1 MLTEHIMATRP
12 YAQAALLTVTSKGKE
27 MSCPTAHPQL
37 TCNKVPRGIWEHIAK
52 TWMAQAFHR
61 KVRAEDSHFH
71 QPQGAGHRHQPGIC
85 SAAGGWGGS
94 LCTPHG
100 MAVNKQNECSD
111 QLFNSQ
117 KTKWLHKSALQ
128 QSANKVSTQFSSSN
142 TIPFFYVNSMLRNI
156 YAGSSKQILLGTAV
170 NTTTEVKILE
180 NTRLFLIWKTHF
192 LAVHLK
198 KNTSLSKHTI
208 TDASQVKNIF
218 SLKFSIKLT
227 GLLVS

>member
-12 YAQAALLTVTSKGKE
+12 YAQAALLTVIGKGKE
-27 MSCPTAHPQL
+27 MYCPTACPQL

-71 QPQGAGHRHQPGIC
+71 QPQGAGHPHQPGIC
-85 SAAGGWGGS
+85 SAAEGWGGS

-117 KTKWLHKSALQ
+117 QTKWVLKSALQ
-128 QSANKVSTQFSSSN
+128 QSENKVSTQISSSTVSKQSEYINQLFSSQKTKWVHNSALQQSAKKVSTQFSSS
-142 TIPFFYVNSMLRNI
+142 TV
-156 YAGSSKQILLGTAV
+156 SKQSEYTIQLFKHNPILLCQQH
-170 NTTTEVKILE
+170 VKEHI
-180 NTRLFLIWKTHF
+180 RWKF
-192 LAVHLK
+192 
-198 KNTSLSKHTI
+198 
-208 TDASQVKNIF
+208 
-218 SLKFSIKLT
+218 
-227 GLLVS
+227 